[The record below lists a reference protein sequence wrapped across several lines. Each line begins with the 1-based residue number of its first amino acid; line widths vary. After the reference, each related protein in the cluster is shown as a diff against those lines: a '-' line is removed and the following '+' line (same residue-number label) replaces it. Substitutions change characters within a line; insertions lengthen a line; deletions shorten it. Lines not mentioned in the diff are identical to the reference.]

1 VYSILQTIVEMAKD
15 RPQLFVPFLSDFYVK
30 SSDPLFCR
38 TLKLEVLTML
48 TDADNVQPILREL
61 QAYTLHSSPAF
72 VVAVVK
78 AVGRVADARPDVAD
92 RVVHGLVGLV
102 RNSAYPQVK

>member
-1 VYSILQTIVEMAKD
+1 MAKD
-15 RPQLFVPFLSDFYVK
+15 RPQLFVPFLSDFFIK

-48 TDADNVQPILREL
+48 TDSEDVQPILREL
-61 QAYTLHSSPAF
+61 QSYTLHSSPAF
-72 VVAVVK
+72 VVSVVK
-78 AVGRVADARPDVAD
+78 AVGRVTDARPDVAD

-102 RNSAYPQVK
+102 RNSAHPQVRLRLFEV